1 MAEDKTKTDDNRR
14 AQLKVLAKSGK
25 KGMDQV
31 RAMSNGKDRD
41 AFLARSV
48 IREMGG
54 KEGAEAMPSGD
65 KEPTTTGY
73 KKGGMV
79 KCGASNPPSQKSSQ
93 SVTKMAKGGM
103 STLKKPPQDAK
114 GLKKLPTTVRN
125 KMGYMSRGGK
135 ATKK

>member
-14 AQLKVLAKSGK
+14 AQLKVLAKTK
-25 KGMDQV
+25 KGMDQL

-41 AFLARSV
+41 AFLARS
-48 IREMGG
+48 IISEMGG
-54 KEGAEAMPSGD
+54 REGSAATSSGD
-65 KEPTTTGY
+65 KEPTATGY

-93 SVTKMAKGGM
+93 SVTKMASGGM
-103 STLKKPPQDAK
+103 STLKKAPKNAT
-114 GLKKLPTTVRN
+114 GLKKLPKEVRN